1 MDILIWIT
9 IHNKPGSTNHHTS
22 TDLFTVSSGLQLC
35 YMQGHKRCSLVI
47 RHLLHFYIG
56 IRYHFHVNRGSSCV
70 CILCIIH
77 MDRMDA
83 MYYTT
88 GVELWRA
95 ALSDHIIANDFAGL
109 AEQQNHVKTSRVP
122 SFSLLIFL
130 RDISTTRSKAT
141 ACTPWGAQQSHPSGH
156 QSRLDK
162 TKSFDNN
169 NRSIREAA
177 KHPLSTMFKP
187 VQTCTPMHLEQ
198 QKKS

>member
-1 MDILIWIT
+1 MIITISWGELDLDPGWKSDLQILLAHLGTPCLLLFWEGSWTCPLWCGVWGGRKWMDILIWIT

-109 AEQQNHVKTSRVP
+109 AE
-122 SFSLLIFL
+122 
-130 RDISTTRSKAT
+130 
-141 ACTPWGAQQSHPSGH
+141 
-156 QSRLDK
+156 
-162 TKSFDNN
+162 
-169 NRSIREAA
+169 
-177 KHPLSTMFKP
+177 
-187 VQTCTPMHLEQ
+187 
-198 QKKS
+198 